1 MYKKNSTVITRN
13 TNCSNPETDGFFAAY
28 SGCFCFSKRDN
39 FVFTS
44 SSVEGEAFMAMVG
57 ARCTGLVGET
67 SMCLVMPALSSAR
80 RRIMSAWSKG
90 KWGYCLG
97 SFTGSTRQLPDRF
110 EYFFLNW
117 PSKFLRNIWK
127 LWSKAASKIL
137 PVNTS
142 YLWSI
147 IEPVIKD
154 LIRIKTTTTT
164 KLLCHKS
171 AWPSSIS
178 NFGPTFRM
186 NVRCFKN

>member
-1 MYKKNSTVITRN
+1 MNS
-13 TNCSNPETDGFFAAY
+13 ETDGFFYAY
-28 SGCFCFSKRDN
+28 SDCFCFWKRDN

-44 SSVEGEAFMAMVG
+44 SSVEGEAFMAIVG

-67 SMCLVMPALSSAR
+67 SMCLVMASLSSAR
-80 RRIMSAWSKG
+80 RRIMFAWSKG

-97 SFTGSTRQLPDRF
+97 SLTGSIRQLPDRL
-110 EYFFLNW
+110 EYTFLNW
-117 PSKFLRNIWK
+117 PSKLLRNTWK

-154 LIRIKTTTTT
+154 LILKTTKIKMLVNISACYRIIANFTDIFQSYTND
-164 KLLCHKS
+164 LKS
-171 AWPSSIS
+171 
-178 NFGPTFRM
+178 FQE
-186 NVRCFKN
+186 